1 MTYFY
6 LGIRGDLPYPNLGL
20 ILAANIENF
29 WTLQKDVKRVDLVY
43 LGMPKC
49 KNSLLH
55 QRWSLHYLSKRKA
68 ELLRYK
74 CEIHLN
80 HLGGKNVKL
89 LLDFTWYVKITML
102 FFPKPDEIHNTEFY
116 IYRNRTFCIWA
127 LVFWLKTIKVIKI
140 TYRLFLEILK
150 YFGSCFNNVKT
161 LDFSQEL
168 EISNRSPSVLP

>member
-29 WTLQKDVKRVDLVY
+29 WTLQKEVKRVDLVY

-49 KNSLLH
+49 KNSLL
-55 QRWSLHYLSKRKA
+55 Q
-68 ELLRYK
+68 LLRYK

-102 FFPKPDEIHNTEFY
+102 FFSKPDEIHNTE
-116 IYRNRTFCIWA
+116 
-127 LVFWLKTIKVIKI
+127 
-140 TYRLFLEILK
+140 
-150 YFGSCFNNVKT
+150 
-161 LDFSQEL
+161 
-168 EISNRSPSVLP
+168 